1 MSTDFASRLPALKL
15 NKAGKPSVDY
25 RQIVVLALPLF
36 LDSFTYIVIGLT
48 DTWFIS
54 RISTDATAAVG
65 AINWLMFVFIM
76 LFACIGVAVQTKVA
90 QAYGANKLAKAA
102 RLTWT
107 GLWVALLTFPMY
119 GAIALSGPFLLAPFG
134 LDEHIEQ
141 LALLYWLPRM
151 LGGAIVVA
159 DWTLRGFFNAINRT
173 HLALIVSSL
182 VCVLN
187 IGFNA
192 LFIFSFN
199 WGVAGAAWAA
209 VAAQSAGLILQ
220 LFLFLRPKM
229 RQSFRTDRTWKPR
242 ASLAGQ
248 LINMG
253 IFSGLFM
260 VSDIVGL
267 AFFQMMQ
274 TQLGVAPG
282 AATQIAITLLSLSY
296 QPVVGVGEAGI
307 ILVGQSLGA
316 GSRSWAKQV
325 GNAVIRLSIC
335 YMVVVGVL
343 LAIAGNWAILPF
355 VKSSAPD
362 AAQVVSMAS
371 SFLWIAALYQFFHAL
386 TIASTFCLQG
396 EEDVRFPAVLTIF
409 LSLFV
414 FVPVAHMLSFNAGE
428 GFLSGLP
435 SFGHGAF
442 GGWWAYAGYLAI
454 LGSILWGRWRT
465 IK

>member
-1 MSTDFASRLPALKL
+1 MSTDFSSRLPALKL

-76 LFACIGVAVQTKVA
+76 LFACVGVAVQTRVA
-90 QAYGANKLAKAA
+90 QAYGANKLAEAA

-107 GLWVALLTFPMY
+107 GLWIALLTFPIY
-119 GAIALSGPFLLAPFG
+119 AAIALSGPLLLAPFG
-134 LDEHIEQ
+134 LDSRIEQ
-141 LALLYWLPRM
+141 LALLYWVPRM

-173 HLALIVSSL
+173 HLALVVSSL

-209 VAAQSAGLILQ
+209 VAAQGAGLVLQ
-220 LFLFLRPKM
+220 LVLFLRPEM

-242 ASLAGQ
+242 ISLAGP

-274 TQLGVAPG
+274 TELGVA
-282 AATQIAITLLSLSY
+282 
-296 QPVVGVGEAGI
+296 
-307 ILVGQSLGA
+307 
-316 GSRSWAKQV
+316 RR
-325 GNAVIRLSIC
+325 RL
-335 YMVVVGVL
+335 
-343 LAIAGNWAILPF
+343 
-355 VKSSAPD
+355 
-362 AAQVVSMAS
+362 
-371 SFLWIAALYQFFHAL
+371 
-386 TIASTFCLQG
+386 
-396 EEDVRFPAVLTIF
+396 R
-409 LSLFV
+409 
-414 FVPVAHMLSFNAGE
+414 
-428 GFLSGLP
+428 
-435 SFGHGAF
+435 
-442 GGWWAYAGYLAI
+442 
-454 LGSILWGRWRT
+454 
-465 IK
+465 